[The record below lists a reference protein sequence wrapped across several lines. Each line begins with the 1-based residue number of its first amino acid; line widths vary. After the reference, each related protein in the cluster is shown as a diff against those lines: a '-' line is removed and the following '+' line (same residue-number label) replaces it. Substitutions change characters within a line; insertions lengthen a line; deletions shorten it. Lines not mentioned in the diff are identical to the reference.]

1 VAIDDI
7 VARIAADSEAEAAAL
22 LAEAEADAARA
33 KADADALAE
42 ADAARTLAR
51 ERARTERD
59 VATIAANAR
68 LDARDASLATRLEL
82 VEEVLG
88 RAHDALVGLPDAE
101 YAAVLARQIA
111 GSSTGSETVLLGSAD
126 AERLRATLPDAMRAA
141 GLSLRIADDDAGV
154 ERGVVL
160 VGDRIR
166 VEVSPAAMI
175 AGRRDELVE
184 LADGLLSG
192 REG

>member
-1 VAIDDI
+1 MAIDDI

-82 VEEVLG
+82 VEEVLA